1 MTQPALPFVALL
13 LTTTGLWK
21 RPERPPTFCEQPPS
35 TTGRKKSVSLT
46 SKSRGDRR
54 GTGTGDMQTQHTAL
68 LPLLLHG
75 TNSSLPA
82 GPTAAL
88 QTHLRCCVFY
98 SHTLLGG
105 RQDSSFSLT
114 ILSEETAQGDTRIA
128 CFARL
133 CNNSLQLLGR
143 LDGLTSAPISLHAS
157 PGRKGF
163 GNSQMRDANSPGLRV
178 RQLFKYCSCS
188 SCAFLLLL

>member
-1 MTQPALPFVALL
+1 MTQPALLFVALL

-21 RPERPPTFCEQPPS
+21 RPEQPPTFCEPPS

-88 QTHLRCCVFY
+88 QTHLRGCVFY
-98 SHTLLGG
+98 SHTLLEG

-143 LDGLTSAPISLHAS
+143 LDGLTSAPYLLA
-157 PGRKGF
+157 RKSWEEGILATAKREM
-163 GNSQMRDANSPGLRV
+163 QTAWD
-178 RQLFKYCSCS
+178 
-188 SCAFLLLL
+188 